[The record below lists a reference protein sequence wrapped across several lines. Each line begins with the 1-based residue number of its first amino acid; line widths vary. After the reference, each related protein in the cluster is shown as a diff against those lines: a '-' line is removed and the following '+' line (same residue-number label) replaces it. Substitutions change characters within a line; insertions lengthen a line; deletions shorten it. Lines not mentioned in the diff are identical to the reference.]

1 MTIVILFEI
10 VLDNHKSRCILFF
23 EILYSFSLIGM
34 NVLLLCKHQF
44 FGADDEIQ
52 IDLEIYM
59 KLLIYL
65 MFILLALIFVAK
77 IRDSIECK
85 CSSATVVPAG
95 TIPNSNKTKK
105 GAKKKKEGDG
115 GKQ

>member
-1 MTIVILFEI
+1 MVAIVILFEI
-10 VLDNHKSRCILFF
+10 ILDNHKCRCILFF

-34 NVLLLCKHQF
+34 NVLLLCKYQF

-52 IDLEIYM
+52 IELEIYM

-65 MFILLALIFVAK
+65 MLILLVLRLLAEIK
-77 IRDSIECK
+77 NSIECK

-95 TIPNSNKTKK
+95 TIPNS
-105 GAKKKKEGDG
+105 KKEGDE
-115 GKQ
+115 GK